1 MNQNMKF
8 VMPAVPASPKSGRC
22 PAGRS
27 QTAASLQRR
36 AFRSLK
42 WLSGSL
48 AAGLLVAI
56 APASHQAATA
66 ANLKSFDLRWDIY
79 PPGTGSIT
87 GRITLDLDAL
97 VLELPYDNDS
107 VLPTWV
113 HELTIHVPGTGSGT
127 GTFTKSDYTGL
138 VWNNNDG
145 AIHFD
150 FDDELIGQGGWGTTC
165 VAPYLGV
172 CGFELKRNPAGSA
185 DVPYGPVGF
194 DIYTLMG
201 GGQYG
206 GLKSFAPTAS
216 VPGPLPLAGAAAMFH
231 WSRRLRR
238 RCRGSLAES
247 APFTPPSS
255 SSGYHSD

>member
-1 MNQNMKF
+1 
-8 VMPAVPASPKSGRC
+8 MPVVPASPRPRRC
-22 PAGRS
+22 TAGHS
-27 QTAASLQRR
+27 QTAASSQRR
-36 AFRSLK
+36 ALRGLK
-42 WLSGSL
+42 SLSGSL
-48 AAGLLVAI
+48 AAGLLLAI
-56 APASHQAATA
+56 ASASHQAATA
-66 ANLKSFDLRWDIY
+66 ANLRSFDLRWDIY

-113 HELTIHVPGTGSGT
+113 QDLTIHVPGTGPGS
-127 GTFTKSDYTGL
+127 GTFTKSDYIGL

-145 AIHFD
+145 AIDFN

-185 DVPYGPVGF
+185 DVPYGPLGF

-206 GLKSFAPTAS
+206 GLKSFAPAAS
-216 VPGPLPLAGAAAMFH
+216 VPGPLPFAGAAAMFH

-247 APFTPPSS
+247 APSTPPSS
-255 SSGYHSD
+255 SSRYHAD